1 MAYTQEREDMRVAM
15 QLKRDGWIPHIFENK
30 RISEIKEMA
39 DWCIGSF
46 GPMYNDMTWA
56 GKWYGAQLPFQT
68 GGVNVDRQVVFMF
81 RDDKLYTMF
90 KVMFPE

>member
-1 MAYTQEREDMRVAM
+1 MAVTHEREDMRVAM
-15 QLKRDGWIPHIFENK
+15 QLKKDGWVYHMFDKKHTAEL
-30 RISEIKEMA
+30 REMA
-39 DWCIGSF
+39 AWCSQSF

-68 GGVNVDRQVVFMF
+68 GAVSINRQVVFMF

>member
-1 MAYTQEREDMRVAM
+1 MAVTQERYEMQVAM
-15 QLKRDGWIPHIFENK
+15 RLKQDGWIPHIFENK
-30 RISEIKEMA
+30 RISEVKAMA

-56 GKWYGAQLPFQT
+56 GKWYGAQLPFRL
-68 GGVNVDRQVVFMF
+68 GGVDVNWQVVFMF

-90 KVMFPE
+90 KMMWPE